1 MTLGSLISHGD
12 GAWKY
17 EGIGIHSVPQLII
30 YTLLQGTA
38 RFGGERNGYC
48 RENGEEE
55 D

>member
-1 MTLGSLISHGD
+1 MTLGSLISRSD
-12 GAWKY
+12 GAGQY

-38 RFGGERNGYC
+38 RFGGERNDYS

-55 D
+55 